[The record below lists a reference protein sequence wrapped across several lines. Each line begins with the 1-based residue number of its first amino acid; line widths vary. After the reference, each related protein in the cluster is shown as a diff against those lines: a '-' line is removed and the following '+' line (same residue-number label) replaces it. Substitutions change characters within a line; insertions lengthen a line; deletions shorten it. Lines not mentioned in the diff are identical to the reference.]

1 VTYLVVQSGRLRIR
15 ESPGISQ
22 RAEGSIEILDGAY
35 SVLGQELTIDPGQLV
50 FNGLAENPRLNVRAY
65 RTVEGNLVGVHLGSR
80 VETLSSSLYS
90 APGLPQTEI
99 LSLLVTGKSLSN
111 TSSSKGKSTGLSA
124 DQPRYCAKLIDY
136 GKSTKYA
143 QS

>member
-1 VTYLVVQSGRLRIR
+1 MTYLVVQSGRLRIR
-15 ESPGISQ
+15 ESPGIPQ

-124 DQPRYCAKLIDY
+124 DQLRYCAKLIDY